1 MLTLLL
7 FLLCFIGWEMN
18 IFKLVGD
25 DVSIGIR
32 VLRIIGIFV
41 FPLGALMG
49 YLF

>member
-1 MLTLLL
+1 MFTLLL

-25 DVSIGIR
+25 NATMGMR

-41 FPLGALMG
+41 FPFGALLG